1 MEFILRMS
9 IQAVRSVGCLGLSSA
24 QTVLSL
30 VQLTSISVHKM
41 DAALVPLTL
50 SGRFF
55 L

>member
-9 IQAVRSVGCLGLSSA
+9 IQAVLSVGCLGLSSA